1 MSNKRL
7 QIPNVIVDDPNLQ
20 RFLDAIRHNIE
31 MDHGQ
36 HGVSEKRPT
45 VEELIE
51 AGVANADQ
59 IK

>member
-36 HGVSEKRPT
+36 HGVNEKRPT
-45 VEELIE
+45 VGDLIE
-51 AGVANADQ
+51 AGVTNADQ